1 MTLLIWGSHGV
12 QCIMVEQSEL
22 GTWVSDGP
30 GSALATF
37 RCFSCKASRAGP
49 PAAPVLMGLVG
60 LLRNQSV
67 TLATAR
73 ELFRGNYYWACLQ
86 SSCQFALEI
95 FIYFLICYELTEEKK
110 KVLTELVVT
119 AWKGI
124 CQEWV
129 EGGHGRCRSESTN
142 FQLEDDSVLRNPT
155 CSVVIIDNNP
165 ELYTCKLP
173 REWILK
179 VLTTRKKR

>member
-1 MTLLIWGSHGV
+1 
-12 QCIMVEQSEL
+12 MVLVLHWPHS
-22 GTWVSDGP
+22 GA
-30 GSALATF
+30 SAV
-37 RCFSCKASRAGP
+37 K
-49 PAAPVLMGLVG
+49 PAGLVLQQPQSLWDWLVYLETSQWPWLQPENYFVEITTEPVFRAVAS
-60 LLRNQSV
+60 LLWRYSFIFWSV
-67 TLATAR
+67 M
-73 ELFRGNYYWACLQ
+73 NLQ
-86 SSCQFALEI
+86 KK
-95 FIYFLICYELTEEKK
+95 KK

-129 EGGHGRCRSESTN
+129 EGGHGRCGSESTN